1 MTQDLVVL
9 IGGQKPE
16 LFYSLATILR
26 AEGYLVRTT
35 VGTIQA
41 IEALYSDPPRLILV
55 PPRLEGITGFELCRR
70 LRRHYATHLTPLLFV
85 TGDASEQSAAFRSGA
100 SDVISMPP
108 DAAEV
113 LARVRTH
120 LELTAYRMENL
131 FKQPS
136 SHQDDAHDDG
146 WIRLAMQAGRMYAFE
161 WDALTD
167 AIRRSHDSTAIL
179 GIPHAFRDTGTS
191 FFQRVHPDDR
201 ERFHQFLSILSSAFD
216 MYDTQFR
223 FLRPDGKEITLRES
237 GRGLFDASGR
247 LARVIGIT
255 ADVTE
260 QVAAR
265 KDLEQSQTDLLQLIQ
280 RLPMAVAIAN
290 ANGRIEYINNRF
302 TRVFGYQLDDV
313 ADPAAWWERAYPDED
328 YRREVLDQWIQTI
341 DAANQDY
348 DIPSREYQIT
358 GKDGMRHSVEV
369 FGAKVAQ
376 RKLILFDDVT
386 EHRQAEAA
394 LRESEEQFR
403 VMANTA
409 PVMIWVSGT
418 DKLCTF
424 FNQRWLEFTGRAIE
438 QELGN
443 GWAEGV
449 HPADLDACLAV
460 YNAAFD
466 NRETFQMEYRLRGA
480 DGEYRW
486 ILDNGS
492 PRFTRDEAFAGYIG
506 SAIDITDS
514 KRRQGQTLNAQ
525 KLESLGV
532 FAGGVAHDFN
542 NFLGCILADTE
553 ITISD
558 LDVNSPARS
567 GLERIRAVALRASQ
581 VVGQIMDYVTEGPE
595 GFEPV
600 NLPPLVE
607 EMVKLL
613 HVCIP
618 KQIKLN
624 FEMPPSLVIQRA
636 NAAQLRQ
643 LVMNLI
649 LNAGEAIGQHNG
661 VITVTGRRVSQYRG
675 KRTPGRTY
683 SESDCVC
690 LEITDTGM
698 GMTQEVRQRIFDPFF
713 STKLPGRGFGLAA
726 VQGIVH
732 NHGGSMEVKSN
743 PGEGTTFRVLLP
755 AGRQHA
761 GVMGATSTPRSLSH
775 KGSILI
781 VEDEEP
787 LRFSVAKMLIKTGFS
802 VLEAGDGDLA
812 VDLIHDRTQDIALV
826 LLDLT
831 LPGKSSEEVCAEL
844 QRVRPEAK
852 VILTSAFSRASVS
865 GFLKVFEHQM
875 FIRKP
880 YQLGQLVTVV
890 QQAFPLEEKLTAA
903 AFGTGK

>member
-1 MTQDLVVL
+1 
-9 IGGQKPE
+9 
-16 LFYSLATILR
+16 
-26 AEGYLVRTT
+26 
-35 VGTIQA
+35 
-41 IEALYSDPPRLILV
+41 
-55 PPRLEGITGFELCRR
+55 
-70 LRRHYATHLTPLLFV
+70 
-85 TGDASEQSAAFRSGA
+85 
-100 SDVISMPP
+100 
-108 DAAEV
+108 
-113 LARVRTH
+113 
-120 LELTAYRMENL
+120 
-131 FKQPS
+131 
-136 SHQDDAHDDG
+136 
-146 WIRLAMQAGRMYAFE
+146 MYAFE

-167 AIRRSHDSTAIL
+167 TIRRSHDSTAIL
-179 GIPHAFRDTGTS
+179 QTPHAFRDTGTN

-201 ERFHQFLSILSSAFD
+201 ERFHQFLSILSTAFD

-223 FLRPDGKEITLRES
+223 FLRPDGREITLRES
-237 GRGLFDASGR
+237 GRGLFDAKGR

-302 TRVFGYQLDDV
+302 TRVFGYHLDDV
-313 ADPAAWWERAYPDED
+313 ADPAVWWERAYPDED

-358 GKDGMRHSVEV
+358 GKDGVRHSVEV
-369 FGAKVAQ
+369 FGAKAAE

-386 EHRQAEAA
+386 EHRQAEGCAA
-394 LRESEEQFR
+394 RER
-403 VMANTA
+403 RT
-409 PVMIWVSGT
+409 VSGHGQYGPRNEWQSAL
-418 DKLCTF
+418 KAMQF
-424 FNQRWLEFTGRAIE
+424 FNLRWLEFTGRTSE
-438 QELGN
+438 QELGD

-460 YNAAFD
+460 YNTAFD

-492 PRFTRDEAFAGYIG
+492 PRFTREGTFAGFIG

-553 ITISD
+553 ITMSEPRSD
-558 LDVNSPARS
+558 LPARS

-581 VVGQIMDYVTEGPE
+581 VVGQIMDYVSEGPE

-607 EMVKLL
+607 EMVNLL

-675 KRTPGRTY
+675 KRTAGRTC
-683 SESDCVC
+683 SESDSVC

-726 VQGIVH
+726 VQGIVR

-755 AGRQHA
+755 AGRQQA
-761 GVMGATSTPRSLSH
+761 GIMGAASIPKSLLH

-831 LPGKSSEEVCAEL
+831 LPGKSSEEVCTEL

-890 QQAFPLEEKLTAA
+890 RQALPLQENLTAA